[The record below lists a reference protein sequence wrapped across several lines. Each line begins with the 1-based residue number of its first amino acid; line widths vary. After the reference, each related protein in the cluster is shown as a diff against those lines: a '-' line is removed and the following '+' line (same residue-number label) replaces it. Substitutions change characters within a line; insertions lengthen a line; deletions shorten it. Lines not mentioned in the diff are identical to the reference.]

1 MPGEIPSGSIHPM
14 RKRGAQG
21 PRQGSPLQV
30 YSLLLLRSPT
40 VSSAQSSRSVVSNPG
55 TPWTAAPQASLSFTN
70 SRSLLKLMSIK
81 LVMPSNHLSLCRP
94 FSSCLQSSLASGS
107 FLMSQIFVSGSQGV
121 GASASASILP
131 MNFQDWFPLGLT
143 GLISM
148 QSKGLSGVDSHSVH
162 QPDSSWWTC
171 PESPHCILS
180 LRLELSV
187 WQNVPQE
194 APRTAV
200 SCLPD
205 WVLTMPYHLW
215 NQCHWLVF
223 CPLGPRS
230 WLSHTAAPL
239 SSMP

>member
-1 MPGEIPSGSIHPM
+1 MLITQRVFWTTAEKQQKASRICSYTEGVGSILSVSPNSPVQSSLMPGEIPSGSIHPM

-107 FLMSQIFVSGSQGV
+107 FLMSQVFVSGSQGV
-121 GASASASILP
+121 GASASTSILP
-131 MNFQDWFPLGLT
+131 MNFQDWFPLG
-143 GLISM
+143 
-148 QSKGLSGVDSHSVH
+148 
-162 QPDSSWWTC
+162 
-171 PESPHCILS
+171 
-180 LRLELSV
+180 
-187 WQNVPQE
+187 
-194 APRTAV
+194 
-200 SCLPD
+200 
-205 WVLTMPYHLW
+205 
-215 NQCHWLVF
+215 WLVWSP
-223 CPLGPRS
+223 CSPRDS
-230 WLSHTAAPL
+230 QE
-239 SSMP
+239 